1 MRKLI
6 FLLLSCFCIHG
17 AMCQSTTIQMTLKTI
32 APISSQSE
40 EMEIPHLNCVVAH
53 NVYLNGELL
62 ISENTP
68 VDTRLDIY
76 KARPRNRVGSV
87 TIYFIGV
94 NTNNGGRVFFNESYT
109 KAGKLRKQRW
119 MKGKNAYVPIG
130 TMINVTGT
138 YQKK

>member
-1 MRKLI
+1 MKKLI
-6 FLLLSCFCIHG
+6 FLILSYCCVHF
-17 AMCQSTTIQMTLKTI
+17 ALCQGTMLQMTLKTI
-32 APISSQSE
+32 VPISSQSE
-40 EMEIPHLNCVVAH
+40 DMEIPNLNCVVAH